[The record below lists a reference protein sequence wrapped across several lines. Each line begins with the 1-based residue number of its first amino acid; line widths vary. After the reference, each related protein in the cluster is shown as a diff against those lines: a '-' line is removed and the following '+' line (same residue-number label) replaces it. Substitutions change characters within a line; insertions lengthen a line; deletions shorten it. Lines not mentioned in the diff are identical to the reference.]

1 MRRKLNLSPLDGI
14 FEVSGNNGGDVLR
27 LRKLKDDTIFL
38 YSGHCCVQSI
48 GAIVP
53 VEFLTAIISDVMLK
67 HDNDIYAVIDS
78 FGWSKE
84 FKDEL
89 KSKVNNKR

>member
-1 MRRKLNLSPLDGI
+1 MRKKTNLSPIDGI
-14 FEVSGNNGGDVLR
+14 FEVSGNNGGDILR
-27 LRKLKDDTIFL
+27 LRKLENDTIFL
-38 YSGHCCVQSI
+38 YSGHCCVTNI
-48 GAIVP
+48 TAIVP
-53 VEFLTAIISDVMLK
+53 VEFITALISDVMLK

-89 KSKVNNKR
+89 KSKVNTKR